1 MIHTS
6 SFLSMQEL
14 RLVFTHTCT
23 HTHTHTHTHTNIR
36 TVHTSSLLSLQELR
50 LISKETPGKPG
61 ERSLKI
67 FVDFVDI
74 PSAHAAINLLQVH
87 TAGDGCS
94 LEGFL
99 EQSRLMRWCYMYV
112 FYQHTLPLICRWC
125 ANVGGNLERSAS
137 FKTAAL
143 LS

>member
-74 PSAHAAINLLQVH
+74 PSAHAAINL
-87 TAGDGCS
+87 
-94 LEGFL
+94 
-99 EQSRLMRWCYMYV
+99 
-112 FYQHTLPLICRWC
+112 PLVRKCWGKLREEC
-125 ANVGGNLERSAS
+125 QFQNSS
-137 FKTAAL
+137 TPL
-143 LS
+143 LVK